1 MVFFSARKDQHI
13 RIKPLALS
21 QRAYLRFALPKTSIQ
36 FADFPLAMNKSE
48 RSIDCRDSI
57 GGRRR
62 KAKRLRLFSR

>member
-36 FADFPLAMNKSE
+36 FADFPLATNKSE
-48 RSIDCRDSI
+48 RSIDCRDSDW
-57 GGRRR
+57 REAAKSEEA
-62 KAKRLRLFSR
+62 KAF